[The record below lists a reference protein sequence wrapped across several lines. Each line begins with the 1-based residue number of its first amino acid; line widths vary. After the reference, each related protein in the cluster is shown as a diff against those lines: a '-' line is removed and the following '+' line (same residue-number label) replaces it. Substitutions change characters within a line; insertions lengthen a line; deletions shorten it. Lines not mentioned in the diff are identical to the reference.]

1 MTDNTR
7 CGHGRGRQGEGSH
20 TTYDLGEYDRPT
32 VGVVEAVAAATD
44 RDPGSLPQLGHVVDP
59 DAIDDLLASGPDVE
73 IDFEYADT
81 TVTVRGDA
89 TVVVDVHC

>member
-7 CGHGRGRQGEGSH
+7 CGHGRGRHDEGNQS
-20 TTYDLGEYDRPT
+20 TYDLGNYDRPT

-59 DAIDDLLASGPDVE
+59 DAIDDLLASDPDVE

-81 TVTVRGDA
+81 TVTVYGDG
-89 TVVVDVHC
+89 TVVVDVPG

>member
-7 CGHGRGRQGEGSH
+7 RGHDDDGTQ

-44 RDPGSLPQLGHVVDP
+44 RDPESLPQLGHVLDP

-73 IDFEYADT
+73 IDFEYADVLAT
-81 TVTVRGDA
+81 IRGDG
-89 TVVVDVHC
+89 TVVVEVPD